1 MAEVEKAGRESEQLA
16 KYLERETGI
25 TPEQAHD
32 LISMLGMDRPSLL
45 REARET
51 AKRRTGRT

>member
-45 REARET
+45 R
-51 AKRRTGRT
+51 